1 MKYDVIEYRSTA
13 DTYQVEA
20 SSREEAEH
28 LVSEGK
34 GELVSNWQEHDFY
47 DVEETKQ
54 MKYEI
59 QHYTWVD
66 GWVNTS
72 TTEDADGNEIPL
84 VFDDRAEAQAEIDSD
99 LAYIADQIASGEREA
114 DYGYDP
120 EEFRVREVAR
130 VSDLDGDEHHQN
142 HYGNV

>member
-1 MKYDVIEYRSTA
+1 MKYEVIEYRSTA

-20 SSREEAEH
+20 SSEEEAEH

-34 GELVSNWQEHDFY
+34 GELVRNWEEHDFY
-47 DVEETKQ
+47 EVEETKQ

-59 QHYTWVD
+59 QHSTFVD

-84 VFDDRAEAQAEIDSD
+84 VFDSREEAQAEIDD
-99 LAYIADQIASGEREA
+99 YMGEIADQIESGEREA
-114 DYGYDP
+114 DEGYDP

-130 VSDLDGDEHHQN
+130 VSDLDKATSK
-142 HYGNV
+142 

>member
-20 SSREEAEH
+20 SSEEEAEH

-34 GELVSNWQEHDFY
+34 GELVRNWEEHDFY
-47 DVEETKQ
+47 EVEETKQ

-59 QHYTWVD
+59 QHSTFVD

-84 VFDDRAEAQAEIDSD
+84 VFDSREEAQAEIDD
-99 LAYIADQIASGEREA
+99 YMGEIADQIESGEREA
-114 DYGYDP
+114 DEGYDP

-130 VSDLDGDEHHQN
+130 VSDLDKATSK
-142 HYGNV
+142 